1 MPEEYRNIYKI
12 CRKSAGFTQEAAAE
26 RLGISVESLRAY
38 ETGQRVPPDE
48 VVETMSD
55 LYNALHLI
63 VRHVRERNAMYSRVV
78 PEVPQCSVL
87 EASAKPTNRIYAFA
101 DSHADRRLMQMAED
115 SKMRDAK
122 DWANIAES
130 LGASEQRRAADNLAA
145 FCGGQA
151 NSYRKAMD
159 ALQQAKKKGPSR
171 SDTATRA

>member
-55 LYNALHLI
+55 LY
-63 VRHVRERNAMYSRVV
+63 
-78 PEVPQCSVL
+78 
-87 EASAKPTNRIYAFA
+87 AFA

-115 SKMRDAK
+115 NVIDSAERPEFDAIME
-122 DWANIAES
+122 DLQGIVE
-130 LGASEQRRAADNLAA
+130 AAMAVR
-145 FCGGQA
+145 
-151 NSYRKAMD
+151 Y
-159 ALQQAKKKGPSR
+159 AKQGHLEEGVE
-171 SDTATRA
+171 